1 MSRLCLVL
9 LLLLSA
15 GSLAA
20 QTVVRPDPPLDAER
34 LKVRDAVLVLRDSL
48 NSIDAA
54 AARLQ
59 RDFRTASGA
68 SLVSRARVMR
78 EACARSARTIPPTRQ
93 VVAAAPASNEN
104 RMKRRDE
111 LARGLESAE
120 GCPEVLR
127 RRVCRHEPGGT
138 GREGARIRQR
148 PRPPGPDGASGIRP
162 HGKPVSVGYGHQGG
176 PTGGRAET
184 FSGLAA
190 AGPVPRHPESY
201 VDSHV
206 HIVWKERVGCTVE
219 AS

>member
-111 LARGLESAE
+111 LARGLDR
-120 GCPEVLR
+120 LR
-127 RRVCRHEPGGT
+127 DALKYCEDEFAAMSQAGQGERVRGYANDRARRVQTELRAYARTASRFLSAMGIKVVPL
-138 GREGARIRQR
+138 GAE
-148 PRPPGPDGASGIRP
+148 PRP
-162 HGKPVSVGYGHQGG
+162 
-176 PTGGRAET
+176 
-184 FSGLAA
+184 LA
-190 AGPVPRHPESY
+190 G
-201 VDSHV
+201 
-206 HIVWKERVGCTVE
+206 
-219 AS
+219 